1 MGSMTKNLKDTD
13 GKQKEEKWL
22 ENLTL
27 IRLTGG
33 NRSTGIAN
41 LTCSREWMAN
51 TKKKLRSKEQS
62 FFFNITNEV
71 NL

>member
-1 MGSMTKNLKDTD
+1 MEKTCKYQGSLKENKNYMGSITNNLKDTD

-33 NRSTGIAN
+33 KRSMGIAN
-41 LTCSREWMAN
+41 LTSLSE
-51 TKKKLRSKEQS
+51 
-62 FFFNITNEV
+62 
-71 NL
+71 

>member
-51 TKKKLRSKEQS
+51 TKKNFVVKNKV
-62 FFFNITNEV
+62 FFF
-71 NL
+71 